1 MHDTRKGA
9 KSPRQK
15 TFAALRFCVN
25 QSLYSKIFVLLVCLG
40 LVSGCTARPVVEQF
54 ATGLNQPRGMA
65 FDAAG
70 NLFVAEAG
78 ARDPDDPGR
87 SQPEI
92 NHSSRVL
99 RIDTRRHVTIAVDGL
114 PYTRYTSSGDVGA
127 SDVAVLN
134 RALYVLTGE
143 GYDDQLSRSVLRA
156 TPSTPP
162 QRVVSLLNF
171 AIDTTLL
178 DYQQMAGGVPINPY
192 AMTVA
197 PDGSALYI
205 TDGASGRVLRA
216 TLDGSVRVF
225 AELPNMPPLT
235 GLAFGP
241 DGRLYFAMFSL
252 LPHTPGSGEIWVADS
267 SGQLSLATS
276 GLTMPI
282 DVSFDAT
289 GAMYILE
296 FSKGIQPDQL
306 YAAGNGRLLR
316 AERNGSPTI
325 VLDHLDY
332 PTAMVFSQAGD
343 LYIAVGGAFTAPGQG
358 AILKVPCRMLAA
370 PAGCP
375 GLHAQ

>member
-1 MHDTRKGA
+1 MHILP
-9 KSPRQK
+9 KSASARCN
-15 TFAALRFCVN
+15 AL
-25 QSLYSKIFVLLVCLG
+25 LALLIGLG
-40 LVSGCTARPVVEQF
+40 LLSSCMARPVVEQF

-65 FDAAG
+65 FDSAG

-78 ARDPDDPGR
+78 ARDPDDAGR

-99 RIDTRRHVTIAVDGL
+99 RIDTRRHVTTAVDGL
-114 PYTRYTSSGDVGA
+114 PYTRYASSGDVGA

-134 RALYVLTGE
+134 GALYVLTGE

-156 TPSTPP
+156 MPSTPP
-162 QRVVSLLNF
+162 QQVASLLNF
-171 AIDTTLL
+171 AIDTTPL
-178 DYQQMAGGVPINPY
+178 DYQQIAGGVPINPY
-192 AMTVA
+192 AMVAA

-205 TDGASGRVLRA
+205 TDGASGRVLRV
-216 TLDGSVRVF
+216 TLDGSIRVF

-235 GLAFGP
+235 GLGFGP

-252 LPHTPGSGEIWVADS
+252 LPHTPGSGEIWAADS
-267 SGQLSLATS
+267 SGQLSLAAS

-282 DVSFDAT
+282 DVSFDST
-289 GAMYILE
+289 GSMYILE
-296 FSKGIQPDQL
+296 FSKGIRPHQP
-306 YAAGNGRLLR
+306 YATGNGRLLR
-316 AERNGSPTI
+316 AEPNGSPTI

-332 PTAMVFSQAGD
+332 PTAMVFSQTGD

-358 AILKVPCRMLAA
+358 AILKIPCRMLAA

-375 GLHAQ
+375 GLHQQ